1 MNRGYRVALYNH
13 KIECLMHKIS
23 RIIVKEMA
31 MLSNDEMAM
40 ITGGN
45 DGTGATTTAPV
56 YSVCGPGNLGHPC
69 MYYVNGTYY
78 FGTCQFSAYYD
89 SNTSIEQY
97 YCA

>member
-1 MNRGYRVALYNH
+1 
-13 KIECLMHKIS
+13 MHKIS

-45 DGTGATTTAPV
+45 DGTGSTTTELPP
-56 YSVCGPGNLGHPC
+56 CGPGRVGKDCYLKGANGNTEIGHC
-69 MYYVNGTYY
+69 YHYEYTDDY
-78 FGTCQFSAYYD
+78 
-89 SNTSIEQY
+89 TSINRF

>member
-45 DGTGATTTAPV
+45 DGTGATTTQDYPA
-56 YSVCGPGNLGHPC
+56 CGPGRVGLPC
-69 MYYVNGTYY
+69 SYYENSTYY
-78 FGTCQFSAYYD
+78 YGTCNFSGFYD
-89 SNTSIEQY
+89 QHTSIERY
-97 YCA
+97 YCE